1 MAVEKKSDDKGGKLG
16 VDDLVVQTAMAFGHG
31 AGGINVTQKAS
42 ALLRAFFTPRF
53 KHHLSH
59 YRDNRLGILAYAT
72 GLGWYAKTL
81 AGDKGR
87 NLIGATDVRRAID
100 KLPCPLMPE
109 VFALLD
115 KMRKNG

>member
-1 MAVEKKSDDKGGKLG
+1 MAVEKKPDAKIG
-16 VDDLVVQTAMAFGHG
+16 VDDLVVQTAMAFGNG
-31 AGGINVTQKAS
+31 AGGVNVTSKAS

-53 KHHLSH
+53 KHHLKH
-59 YRDNRLGILAYAT
+59 YRENRLGILAYAT

-81 AGDKGR
+81 AANKGR
-87 NLIGATDVRRAID
+87 NAIGAADIRVAID

-115 KMRKNG
+115 KLRKRG